1 MKRQPIYQQDP
12 VENLLEQGL
21 RNTWYAVC
29 PSHFVTQQPISVRRF
44 GRKIALWRDS
54 TGKVRA
60 LEDHCPHRGAP
71 LSQGVNHGD
80 RLGCPYHG
88 VQVHYDGTVTKVPGS
103 PGCKLEGSRPTL
115 SFHVRE
121 AHGAVFLYNSAV
133 NIDEAPDFTFP
144 EELDSPEFSHFLC
157 YSEWKCDYRYALD
170 NVMDPMHGTF
180 LHKQS
185 HSMSEG
191 DNKATFQIRD
201 TDTGFVFEKV
211 GQRSVNFD
219 WTEWGST
226 GLNWMR
232 LEIPYPKTGGPGG
245 NFAIIACVTPINTEL
260 CAAFFWRCRKVQ
272 GWLRD
277 TWRFLYRNRLEA
289 RHWAVLEQDRVM
301 LEQMEYD
308 ANEREGLYQHDIGL
322 VRLRRLL
329 RRLAEEQVE
338 QTEQAGQR
346 VPA

>member
-1 MKRQPIYQQDP
+1 MKRHPIIQQDP
-12 VENLLEQGL
+12 VETLLENGL

-29 PSHFVTQQPISVRRF
+29 PSHFVSNQPISLRRF
-44 GRKIALWRDS
+44 GHKIALWRDS

-88 VQVHYDGTVTKVPGS
+88 VQVRHDGTVTKVPGS

-115 SFHVRE
+115 SFHTHE
-121 AHGAVFLYNSAV
+121 AHGAIFLYNSAV
-133 NIDEAPDFTFP
+133 NIDQAPAFTFP

-201 TDTGFVFEKV
+201 TETGFVFEKV

-245 NFAIIACVTPINTEL
+245 NFAIIGCVTPISTEL

-308 ANEREGLYQHDIGL
+308 ANERESLYQHDIGL

-338 QTEQAGQR
+338 EAEQAKQGL
-346 VPA
+346 PA